1 MDNYKVQ
8 VKILKDD
15 LPLFADNFNANEIW
29 EGVIKAIE
37 DGKAA
42 ITLIELDSE
51 FESFSIPED
60 VVNVQED
67 WDTDFGGDLYLERDF
82 LLDDE
87 QAGNKDFIMQKFL
100 ALLRIS
106 NLLIYSYFHNGDLYQ
121 SYGYVDDTFELTA
134 EELEEIE
141 KLERR
146 QRKNIDRL
154 KTNGKLK

>member
-42 ITLIELDSE
+42 ITLIESDSE